1 MPFAFHYA
9 ARSDVGMVRS
19 ENQDSGYAGPRLLAM
34 ADGMGGHAG
43 GDIASSTVIGA
54 LVDLDGEAL
63 GSSEASSALLQRI
76 TAANDQL
83 ADIAKA
89 EPALHGMGTTLI
101 AILRSHNKL
110 VLAHIGTAGGP
121 PVPPINLIADFGAV
135 DYTSSAGLRVLLGT
149 VKRARSGPAGER

>member
-76 TAANDQL
+76 SARQR
-83 ADIAKA
+83 
-89 EPALHGMGTTLI
+89 PARRDGQG
-101 AILRSHNKL
+101 
-110 VLAHIGTAGGP
+110 
-121 PVPPINLIADFGAV
+121 
-135 DYTSSAGLRVLLGT
+135 
-149 VKRARSGPAGER
+149 RARPCTAWAPP